1 MERAVAARLAFKTVA
16 ETKVALAVAV
26 ARNAGYDSLE
36 ESLTVTAGGE
46 DVPLT
51 ELSDHHGGRFHYM
64 EFAEPTEVLVEY
76 SATVTGFALPEEPG
90 LMELIRYVRPS
101 RYAESDRLLPTA
113 YAEFG
118 GLQGEELLHAVRNWV
133 FSELRYVSGSSR
145 GTDGAVETLLHRR
158 GVCRDFAHLAI
169 ALLRSKNVPARLA
182 AVYAPGLTPMD
193 FHAVAE
199 AHINGAWH
207 VIDPTGLAP
216 RESMLRITAG
226 RDSSDTAFLS
236 TVGGSLSLKELSVT
250 AVVDETA
257 AGRPGEARR
266 HPLGVRGR
274 AASGPASAHGLS
286 ARRPRRGASRSAAA
300 APAVRR
306 RRGPGP
312 RARRCRARVPGRS
325 ASAGPVRHR

>member
-1 MERAVAARLAFKTVA
+1 MERTVAARLSFKTTA
-16 ETKVALAVAV
+16 GTKVALAVAV
-26 ARNAGYDSLE
+26 ARNAGYSSFE
-36 ESLTVTAGGE
+36 ESLSVTAGGDE
-46 DVPLT
+46 VALT
-51 ELSDHHGGRFHYM
+51 ELGDHHGGRFHYM
-64 EFAEPTEVLVEY
+64 EFEKPTDVLVDY
-76 SATVTGFALPEEPG
+76 TATVGGLALPEEPG

-133 FSELRYVSGSSR
+133 FRELRYVSGSSR

-169 ALLRSKNVPARLA
+169 SLLRSRNVPARLA
-182 AVYAPGLTPMD
+182 AVYAPGLSPMD

-216 RESMLRITAG
+216 RESMLRITSG

-236 TVGGSLSLKELSVT
+236 TVGGSLSLSELRVT
-250 AVVDETA
+250 AVVNGDLPE
-257 AGRPGEARR
+257 ED
-266 HPLGVRGR
+266 
-274 AASGPASAHGLS
+274 PAKLVAI
-286 ARRPRRGASRSAAA
+286 R
-300 APAVRR
+300 
-306 RRGPGP
+306 
-312 RARRCRARVPGRS
+312 
-325 ASAGPVRHR
+325 

>member
-1 MERAVAARLAFKTVA
+1 MERTVAARLVFKTVA
-16 ETKVALAVAV
+16 DTKVAMAISV
-26 ARNAGYDSLE
+26 ARNAGYTSFAEDLS
-36 ESLTVTAGGE
+36 VTADGE
-46 DVPLT
+46 QVPLT

-64 EFAEPTEVLVEY
+64 EFADPTEVTVDY
-76 SATVTGFALPEEPG
+76 SATVQGRAEPEDAS

-133 FSELRYVSGSSR
+133 FGELRYVSGSSR

-250 AVVDETA
+250 AVVDDL
-257 AGRPGEARR
+257 
-266 HPLGVRGR
+266 PLED
-274 AASGPASAHGLS
+274 PAQLVAIH
-286 ARRPRRGASRSAAA
+286 
-300 APAVRR
+300 
-306 RRGPGP
+306 
-312 RARRCRARVPGRS
+312 
-325 ASAGPVRHR
+325 

>member
-1 MERAVAARLAFKTVA
+1 MERIVSARMAFKTVA
-16 ETKVALAVAV
+16 GTKVAMAVAV
-26 ARNAGYDSLE
+26 ARNPGYTGFDE
-36 ESLTVTAGGE
+36 ELSVTADGVE
-46 DVPLT
+46 VPLT
-51 ELSDHHGGRFHYM
+51 ELADHHGGRLHYM

-76 SATVTGFALPEEPG
+76 NATVTGAADPEEPG

-118 GLQGEELLHAVRNWV
+118 GLQGPELLHAVRDWV
-133 FSELRYVSGSSR
+133 FNELRYVSGSSR

-182 AVYAPGLTPMD
+182 AVYAPGLSPMD

-199 AHINGAWH
+199 AHVDGAWH

-236 TVGGSLSLKELSVT
+236 TVGGSLSLRELKVT
-250 AVVDETA
+250 ATVAGDLPEEDPA
-257 AGRPGEARR
+257 ALVTIR
-266 HPLGVRGR
+266 
-274 AASGPASAHGLS
+274 
-286 ARRPRRGASRSAAA
+286 
-300 APAVRR
+300 
-306 RRGPGP
+306 
-312 RARRCRARVPGRS
+312 
-325 ASAGPVRHR
+325 

>member
-1 MERAVAARLAFKTVA
+1 MERSVAARLAFKTVA
-16 ETKVALAVAV
+16 DTKVALAVSV
-26 ARNAGYDSLE
+26 ARNAGYSGFD
-36 ESLTVTAGGE
+36 ESLSVTAEGA
-46 DVPLT
+46 DVALT

-76 SATVTGFALPEEPG
+76 SATVAGFARPEEPD

-169 ALLRSKNVPARLA
+169 SLLRSKNVPARLA

-216 RESMLRITAG
+216 RGSMLRITAG

-236 TVGGSLSLKELSVT
+236 TVGGSLVLKELKVT
-250 AVVDETA
+250 ALVHGDLPADDPAELVVI
-257 AGRPGEARR
+257 
-266 HPLGVRGR
+266 H
-274 AASGPASAHGLS
+274 
-286 ARRPRRGASRSAAA
+286 
-300 APAVRR
+300 
-306 RRGPGP
+306 
-312 RARRCRARVPGRS
+312 
-325 ASAGPVRHR
+325 

>member
-1 MERAVAARLAFKTVA
+1 MERSVATRMAFKTVA
-16 ETKVALAVAV
+16 DTKVAMAVSV
-26 ARNAGYDSLE
+26 ARNTGYTGFE
-36 ESLTVTAGGE
+36 ESLSVTAGGE
-46 DVPLT
+46 AVALT

-64 EFAEPTEVLVEY
+64 EFAEPTDVLVEY
-76 SATVTGFALPEEPG
+76 AATITGFALPEQPG

-118 GLQGEELLHAVRNWV
+118 GLQGEELLHNVRNWV

-158 GVCRDFAHLAI
+158 GVCRDYAHLAI
-169 ALLRSKNVPARLA
+169 SLLRSKNVPARLV
-182 AVYAPGLTPMD
+182 AVYAPGLSPMD

-226 RDSSDTAFLS
+226 RDAADTAFLS
-236 TVGGSLSLKELSVT
+236 TVGGSLSLNELSVT
-250 AVVDETA
+250 AVVNGGLPTED
-257 AGRPGEARR
+257 
-266 HPLGVRGR
+266 
-274 AASGPASAHGLS
+274 PAKLVVL
-286 ARRPRRGASRSAAA
+286 R
-300 APAVRR
+300 
-306 RRGPGP
+306 
-312 RARRCRARVPGRS
+312 
-325 ASAGPVRHR
+325 

>member
-1 MERAVAARLAFKTVA
+1 MERIVSARLAFKTVA
-16 ETKVALAVAV
+16 DTKVAMAVAV
-26 ARNAGYDSLE
+26 ARNAGYSGFV
-36 ESLTVTAGGE
+36 ESLSVTAAGE

-51 ELSDHHGGRFHYM
+51 ELADHHGGRFHYM

-76 SATVTGFALPEEPG
+76 AATVTGFALPEDAG

-118 GLQGEELLHAVRNWV
+118 GLQGPELLHTVRDWV

-169 ALLRSKNVPARLA
+169 SLLRSKNVPARLA
-182 AVYAPGLTPMD
+182 AVYAPGLSPMD

-199 AHINGAWH
+199 AHVDGAWH

-216 RESMLRITAG
+216 RQSMLRITAG
-226 RDSSDTAFLS
+226 RDSADTAFLS
-236 TVGGSLSLKELSVT
+236 TVGGSLSLRELEVT
-250 AVVDETA
+250 ATVT
-257 AGRPGEARR
+257 GEL
-266 HPLGVRGR
+266 PVED
-274 AASGPASAHGLS
+274 
-286 ARRPRRGASRSAAA
+286 SAAL
-300 APAVRR
+300 VEIR
-306 RRGPGP
+306 
-312 RARRCRARVPGRS
+312 
-325 ASAGPVRHR
+325 

>member
-1 MERAVAARLAFKTVA
+1 MERSVAARLVFKTVA
-16 ETKVALAVAV
+16 ETKVALAVSV
-26 ARNAGYDSLE
+26 ARNPGYSSLVE
-36 ESLTVTAGGE
+36 TLSVTSGA
-46 DVPLT
+46 DQVPVT

-64 EFAEPTEVLVEY
+64 EFAEPTEVTVEY
-76 SATVTGFALPEEPG
+76 TATVSGLAVPEEPNR
-90 LMELIRYVRPS
+90 MELIRYVRPS

-118 GLQGEELLHAVRNWV
+118 GAQGEELLHAVRNWV

-169 ALLRSKNVPARLA
+169 ALLRSKDVPARLV
-182 AVYAPGLTPMD
+182 AVYAPGLSPMD

-199 AHINGAWH
+199 AYINGAWY

-236 TVGGSLSLKELSVT
+236 TVGGSLSLRELRVT
-250 AVVDETA
+250 AVVD
-257 AGRPGEARR
+257 GD
-266 HPLGVRGR
+266 L
-274 AASGPASAHGLS
+274 
-286 ARRPRRGASRSAAA
+286 
-300 APAVRR
+300 
-306 RRGPGP
+306 
-312 RARRCRARVPGRS
+312 
-325 ASAGPVRHR
+325 PVEDPTKLVAIT

>member
-1 MERAVAARLAFKTVA
+1 MQRTVAARLVFKTVA
-16 ETKVALAVAV
+16 NTKVALAVAI
-26 ARNAGYDSLE
+26 ARNPGYSSLE
-36 ESLTVTAGGE
+36 ETLSVTAAGEAVPVVELTDDHGGLFHYFE
-46 DVPLT
+46 LT
-51 ELSDHHGGRFHYM
+51 EPAEVTVDYGATVAGR
-64 EFAEPTEVLVEY
+64 AIAQEPT
-76 SATVTGFALPEEPG
+76 

-118 GLQGEELLHAVRNWV
+118 GMQGEELLHTVRNWV

-169 ALLRSKNVPARLA
+169 ALLRSKNVPCRLA
-182 AVYAPGLTPMD
+182 AVYAPGLSPMD

-199 AHINGAWH
+199 AYIDGAWY

-236 TVGGSLSLKELSVT
+236 TISGSLSLKEMRIT
-250 AVVDETA
+250 ALVDGLLPEEDPSKLVA
-257 AGRPGEARR
+257 
-266 HPLGVRGR
+266 LG
-274 AASGPASAHGLS
+274 
-286 ARRPRRGASRSAAA
+286 
-300 APAVRR
+300 
-306 RRGPGP
+306 
-312 RARRCRARVPGRS
+312 
-325 ASAGPVRHR
+325 

>member
-1 MERAVAARLAFKTVA
+1 MERTAAVRLAFQTVA
-16 ETKVALAVAV
+16 DTKVALAVAV
-26 ARNAGYDSLE
+26 ARNAGYTSFE
-36 ESLTVTAGGE
+36 ESLSVTSGGE
-46 DVPLT
+46 DIPVT

-64 EFAEPTEVLVEY
+64 EFAEPAEVLVEY
-76 SATVTGFALPEEPG
+76 TATITGFALPEEPG

-101 RYAESDRLLPTA
+101 RYAESDRMLPTA

-118 GLQGEELLHAVRNWV
+118 GFQGVELLQAVRNWV
-133 FSELRYVSGSSR
+133 FSELRYLSGSSR

-169 ALLRSKNVPARLA
+169 SLLRSKNVPARLA
-182 AVYAPGLTPMD
+182 AVYAPGLSPMD

-236 TVGGSLSLKELSVT
+236 TVGGSLVLNELRVT
-250 AVVDETA
+250 AIVNGELPDEDPSKLVVL
-257 AGRPGEARR
+257 R
-266 HPLGVRGR
+266 
-274 AASGPASAHGLS
+274 
-286 ARRPRRGASRSAAA
+286 
-300 APAVRR
+300 
-306 RRGPGP
+306 
-312 RARRCRARVPGRS
+312 
-325 ASAGPVRHR
+325 